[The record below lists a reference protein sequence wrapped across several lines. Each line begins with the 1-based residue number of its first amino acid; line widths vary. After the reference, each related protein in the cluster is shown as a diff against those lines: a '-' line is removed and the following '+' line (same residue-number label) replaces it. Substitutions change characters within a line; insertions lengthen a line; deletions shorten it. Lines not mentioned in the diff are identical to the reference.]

1 MAENNQE
8 SPALRIAECCGNC
21 KHASRP
27 KAPAE
32 THEAYYNVAK
42 TERWCYKYNRH
53 ITRETVCD
61 GFELEPKKG
70 GAAACKR
77 AFAFNK
83 KVEEIN
89 ALRERMRQLG
99 VGHTPYMGYFNDSR
113 RLSVAENRPYIEE
126 WVYIT
131 TKYDYCTR
139 EYHPCDPY
147 WELSLT
153 WGPKENRTTSFIKEM
168 NKYLD
173 KIKKEKEE
181 NSDGLVD

>member
-21 KHASRP
+21 RHVSRP

-32 THEAYYNVAK
+32 PHEAHYNVAK

-89 ALRERMRQLG
+89 EIRDRMKRLGIDYALRG
-99 VGHTPYMGYFNDSR
+99 GNR
-113 RLSVAENRPYIEE
+113 RFSILPDRPYVLEE
-126 WVYIT
+126 
-131 TKYDYCTR
+131 
-139 EYHPCDPY
+139 EYVTAKFNHYKGEMEPCDPH
-147 WELSLT
+147 WENYLV
-153 WGPKENRTTSFIKEM
+153 WGPKEQKTKELIKEI
-168 NKYLD
+168 KEALD
-173 KIKKEKEE
+173 KIEKEKE
-181 NSDGLVD
+181 GK

>member
-1 MAENNQE
+1 MAESNQK

-21 KHASRP
+21 KHVSRP

-32 THEAYYNVAK
+32 PHEAHYNVAK

-61 GFELEPKKG
+61 GFELESKKG

-89 ALRERMRQLG
+89 EIRERMRRLG
-99 VGHTPYMGYFNDSR
+99 IDFVYEGENYKRYSIK
-113 RLSVAENRPYIEE
+113 ENRPYIEVE
-126 WVYIT
+126 YYRT
-131 TKYDYCTR
+131 TKWNHYIR
-139 EYHPCDPY
+139 ESEPCDPY
-147 WELSLT
+147 WEGYHL
-153 WGPKENRTTSFIKEM
+153 WGPKDSDTQKYIKTM
-168 NKYLD
+168 NEALD
-173 KIKKEKEE
+173 KIEKEKEE
-181 NSDGLVD
+181 N